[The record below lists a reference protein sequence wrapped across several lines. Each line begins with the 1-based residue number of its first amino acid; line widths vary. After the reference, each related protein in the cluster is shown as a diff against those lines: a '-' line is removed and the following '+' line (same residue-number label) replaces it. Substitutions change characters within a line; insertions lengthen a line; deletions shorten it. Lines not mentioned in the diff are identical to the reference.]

1 MKIAVIAHD
10 GTKDRLRG
18 FIQSNSDVISNHT
31 IVCTKST
38 SKIVKEFN
46 LDVSAVES
54 GPLGGDAQ
62 IAAQIVSNEI
72 EAVLFF
78 ERSIGEASSRTRH
91 KYVVEI
97 VRCVPSSTS
106 NQF

>member
-18 FIQSNSDVISNHT
+18 FIQSKIDFFANHN

-46 LDVSAVES
+46 LYES
-54 GPLGGDAQ
+54 
-62 IAAQIVSNEI
+62 
-72 EAVLFF
+72 
-78 ERSIGEASSRTRH
+78 
-91 KYVVEI
+91 
-97 VRCVPSSTS
+97 
-106 NQF
+106 

>member
-18 FIQSNSDVISNHT
+18 FIQSKIDMISNHI
-31 IVCTKST
+31 IVCIAKKY

-46 LDVSAVES
+46 LDVTAVES

-72 EAVLFF
+72 EAVLFL
-78 ERSIGEASSRTRH
+78 RSIRVSILT
-91 KYVVEI
+91 
-97 VRCVPSSTS
+97 
-106 NQF
+106 NQI

>member
-1 MKIAVIAHD
+1 MNIAVIAHD

-18 FIQSNSDVISNHT
+18 FIQSQLETFKNHS

-38 SKIVKEFN
+38 SKIVKEFD
-46 LDVSAVES
+46 LDVTAVES

-72 EAVLFF
+72 AELDTNNYDKSLLLQIYNGL
-78 ERSIGEASSRTRH
+78 EH
-91 KYVVEI
+91 
-97 VRCVPSSTS
+97 
-106 NQF
+106 